1 MRSLLIS
8 GTLLTLATTTQL
20 LAQATSAPL
29 PAQAATTALPAQ
41 TAVKDPNP
49 MVESTRT
56 EWQTIIGYITKSA
69 EQMSEANYP
78 FKPTPAVRSF
88 GELIGH
94 LADGQTI
101 ICSAALGLA
110 STAAEGDIEK
120 KVTAKAALITA
131 LRTSTDLC
139 TRAYAQS
146 DAATTAMTKL
156 FGEDRTRFA
165 ALLRNTVH
173 DGEHYGNIVTY
184 LRIKGMV
191 PPSSQPQP
199 ARQ

>member
-56 EWQTIIGYITKSA
+56 EW
-69 EQMSEANYP
+69 
-78 FKPTPAVRSF
+78 
-88 GELIGH
+88 
-94 LADGQTI
+94 QTI

-199 ARQ
+199 AR